1 MNRDLNLQGHAN
13 AVAKD
18 GFARQRP
25 AGPAEVLPFADQ
37 LALDTRPGT
46 ALARLISEFLRHL
59 RREKRR
65 AERATRPLSIVL
77 YRIDISNDPQR
88 ADDDLR
94 LVELLHACCRE
105 TDIVGHLADDLVAVL
120 CTETDEPGVQGFIA
134 KVEAAASA
142 PWFTAVYATYPDKLF
157 ESLVSDKLMAPAL
170 HGLLVQEVG
179 LRSVRSYRL
188 KRPLDLVASLLLLA
202 LALPLMAVVALLVAL
217 TSPGPVIFRQQRLGQ
232 NGKPFTFY
240 KFRSMRVNSD
250 DGIHRSFVRAL
261 VRDGGSNGSGLY
273 KLRGD
278 KRITPVGRFIRKTS
292 LDELPQ
298 LVNVLKGDMSLVGPR
313 PPITYET
320 EHYDAWHLRRL
331 LSGKPGITGL
341 WQVEGRSRVTFDEM
355 VRMDL
360 RYLREC
366 SLALDL
372 KILMKTVLV
381 VLRCDGA
388 V

>member
-1 MNRDLNLQGHAN
+1 MTRSLPLHGNAS

-18 GFARQRP
+18 DLAQQPARHV
-25 AGPAEVLPFADQ
+25 EVLPFADR

-65 AERATRPLSIVL
+65 ADRAARPLSIVL
-77 YRIDISNDPQR
+77 YRIDGSDDPQR

-94 LVELLHACCRE
+94 LIDLLHKCCRE

-120 CTETDEPGVQGFIA
+120 CTETDEAGAQGFMA
-134 KVEAAASA
+134 KVESAAST

-157 ESLVSDKLMAPAL
+157 ETLGSDALMAPAL

-179 LRSVRSYRL
+179 LRSARSYKL
-188 KRPLDLVASLLLLA
+188 KRPLDVVAALLLLA
-202 LALPLMAVVALLVAL
+202 LALPVMGVVAAMVIL
-217 TSPGPVIFRQQRLGQ
+217 TSPGPAIFRQQRLGL

-240 KFRSMRVNSD
+240 KFRSMRVNND
-250 DGIHRSFVRAL
+250 DGIHRSFVRSL
-261 VRDGGSNGSGLY
+261 VRGSDGTGSGGNY

-278 KRITPVGRFIRKTS
+278 PRVTPVGRFIRKTS

-313 PPITYET
+313 PPIAYEA

-372 KILMKTVLV
+372 KILLKTVLV
-381 VLRCDGA
+381 VLCCDGA